1 MTEPVDRAK
10 LVYFL
15 TEYFSDE
22 EIIMLCLVE
31 FPAVYNDFGSGQR
44 KSQKIADL
52 VAYCDRQG
60 EMGKLLAALQR
71 ERPLPFPTHFGPA
84 PTRPATSPPAPKVR
98 NPRQV
103 FISHAHQDG
112 DLAQRL
118 AADLRARGWPV
129 WIAPDSIQPGEQWVE
144 AVNRGLEESG
154 VLLLLISPA
163 AVNSA
168 WVRRETNV
176 AIELEHHGEI
186 QFYPLEVQPCDLPP
200 LWRGYQRTP
209 FGGRYE
215 AALERLLARLDGR
228 ALPSPAATL
237 LPPEPT
243 KTSDFSKK
251 SEVSSSRQP
260 VRLTNSEI
268 KTEIRIHPITGK
280 EMVRIPAG
288 AFLYG
293 ENKETRYLDEYWIDK
308 TPVTN
313 AEYGRFVGA
322 TNFNPPQHL
331 ADHPVVYV
339 SWHDAQAY
347 AKWAGCELPTVEQW
361 EKAARGTDGRTY
373 PWGNDWRENHCNT
386 YESGINDTSAVGRF
400 SPHGDSPYGCVD
412 MNGNV
417 WEWTGGRAVRGGS
430 YSNDQHGGVSLQ
442 RAYPSHYRLSDLGF
456 RVVAPVLSGS

>member
-1 MTEPVDRAK
+1 MTDPVDRAK

-31 FPAVYNDFGSGQR
+31 FPAVHNDFGSGQR

-60 EMGKLLAALQR
+60 EMEKLLTALQR

-84 PTRPATSPPAPKVR
+84 TPRPIPPPFAPKTR
-98 NPRQV
+98 NPRQL
-103 FISHAHQDG
+103 FISHAHQDAE
-112 DLAQRL
+112 LAQRL
-118 AADLRARGWPV
+118 ATDLRAQGWPV

-144 AVNRGLEESG
+144 AINRGLEESG

-163 AVNSA
+163 AVSSA

-176 AIELEHHGEI
+176 AIELEHNGKMA
-186 QFYPLEVQPCDLPP
+186 FYPLEVQPCDLPP

-215 AALERLLARLDGR
+215 AALARLLARLHGR

-237 LPPEPT
+237 LPPEP
-243 KTSDFSKK
+243 K
-251 SEVSSSRQP
+251 P

-293 ENKETRYLDEYWIDK
+293 KKKEGRYLDEYWIDK

-313 AEYGRFVGA
+313 AEYGRFVTA
-322 TNFNPPQHL
+322 TSHQPPQHWNGNTPPKEL
-331 ADHPVVYV
+331 ADHPVVNV
-339 SWHDAQAY
+339 FWHDAQAY
-347 AKWAGCELPTVEQW
+347 AAWAGCQLPTEEQW

-373 PWGNDWRENHCNT
+373 PWGNDWRRAHCNT
-386 YESGINDTSAVGRF
+386 IESRINGTSTVGRF
-400 SPHGDSPYGCVD
+400 SPQGDSPYGCVD
-412 MNGNV
+412 MSGNV
-417 WEWTGGRAVRGGS
+417 WEWADGRAQRGGS
-430 YSNDQHGGVSLQ
+430 WLHDLNLACVAA
-442 RAYPSHYRLSDLGF
+442 RNVNFPNYRNRDVGF